1 MTKHNKFGWA
11 PGLLAVRILATAA
24 IFGLSV
30 SGYAQT
36 NPYVV
41 AASVGAGSSAAL
53 PATSNAPDDPILTI
67 TKRVD
72 EVNVL
77 FIATDRHGKFVR
89 NLNQT
94 DFSIFDDHKPVQS
107 ILNFRRET
115 NLPIDLVLL
124 ATVNVSFQS
133 RSTFQ

>member
-1 MTKHNKFGWA
+1 MTNHNKFGWP
-11 PGLLAVRILATAA
+11 PGLLALMLFATSS

-36 NPYVV
+36 NTYVV

-53 PATSNAPDDPILTI
+53 PATSNAPDDPIRTI
-67 TKRVD
+67 TKPVD

-94 DFSIFDDHKPVQS
+94 DFSIFDDHKPLQS
-107 ILNFRRET
+107 ILNFRRAT
-115 NLPIDLVLL
+115 N
-124 ATVNVSFQS
+124 
-133 RSTFQ
+133 R